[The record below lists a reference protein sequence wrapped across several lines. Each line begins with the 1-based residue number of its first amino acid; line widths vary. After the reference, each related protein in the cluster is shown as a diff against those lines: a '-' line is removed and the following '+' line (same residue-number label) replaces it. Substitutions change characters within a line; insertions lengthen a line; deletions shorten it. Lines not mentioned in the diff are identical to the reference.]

1 MKLSKEQTYLVYAI
15 AGIVIL
21 AFVTVQF
28 GFSELIMA
36 SFEGE
41 QSEEEIW
48 TNLNVEY
55 RYSIDAPIA
64 IVTADFHNNKIFEIC
79 FDDIDGELYCS
90 TYNFTS
96 FDFRIRGVEETDAY
110 PYGIEHFSVDGV
122 ELPLGESYSME
133 IWVRDTLV
141 EGEPIKVELTAQGY
155 EEDGRRKVIDEKL
168 SFTLEPPTYS
178 QPEEETPG
186 FTFVF
191 AAIIILSAMYVMV
204 RKKR

>member
-55 RYSIDAPIA
+55 RYSMDAPMA
-64 IVTADFHNNKIFEIC
+64 TVTVDFHNNKVFEEC
-79 FDDIDGELYCS
+79 YYDIPNEPYCRD
-90 TYNFTS
+90 YNFTS
-96 FDFRIRGVEETDAY
+96 FDFRLRSVEETSAY
-110 PYGIEHFSVDGV
+110 PSGIEHFSDDGV
-122 ELPLGESYSME
+122 ELPRGESYNVE
-133 IWVRDTLV
+133 FRIRENLI
-141 EGEPIKVELTAQGY
+141 EGEPIKVELTARGY
-155 EEDGRRKVIDEKL
+155 EEDGSGKAIEEKL
-168 SFTLEPPTYS
+168 SFTLQPPVSS

-191 AAIIILSAMYVMV
+191 AAIMV
-204 RKKR
+204 LFTTYIVGKKR